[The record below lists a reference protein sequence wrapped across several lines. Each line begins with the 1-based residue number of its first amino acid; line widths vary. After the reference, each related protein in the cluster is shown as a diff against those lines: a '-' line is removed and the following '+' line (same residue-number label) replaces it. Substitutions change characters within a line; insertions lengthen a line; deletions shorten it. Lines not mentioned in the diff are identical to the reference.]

1 MRLTTVLGPFL
12 CALLLVVPCAPAW
25 AEQGQGPADANAH
38 VDDLSLGTW
47 WYGAQIDKR
56 DLLGKVVLVE
66 IWGS

>member
-1 MRLTTVLGPFL
+1 MRTVTILGLFL
-12 CALLLVVPCAPAW
+12 AAGLLAIPLW
-25 AEQGQGPADANAH
+25 AEGGQGTADPDSH
-38 VDDLSLGTW
+38 IKDLSMGAY

>member
-1 MRLTTVLGPFL
+1 MRTLSIIGVFL
-12 CALLLVVPCAPAW
+12 AVTALAVPLHAD
-25 AEQGQGPADANAH
+25 EGQGTADPKA
-38 VDDLSLGTW
+38 DIEDLSLGEY